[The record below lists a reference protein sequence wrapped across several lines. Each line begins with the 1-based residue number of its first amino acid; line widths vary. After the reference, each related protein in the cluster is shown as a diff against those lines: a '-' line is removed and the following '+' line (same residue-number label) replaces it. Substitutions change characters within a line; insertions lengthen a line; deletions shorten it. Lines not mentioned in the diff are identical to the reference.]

1 MKTVFRADA
10 TPEIGAGHISRCL
23 TLANV
28 LRSRGYECIFAVGC
42 DSLDTVPALGEF
54 GFSIL
59 LVDDVT
65 STTFLDGMTADLLVV
80 DHYGLDISFERRCR
94 AQANSILVIDDLAN
108 RTHDCDYLLDVT
120 PGRTHEDYAPL
131 VPPDTVLLLGPQYA
145 LLGLE
150 FSLYRGAALH
160 RRRSSRKIE
169 TIVVALGM
177 TDPGDITT
185 LACEAISDLADHPNA
200 TIVLGPTAPAFDRVA
215 RAVNGQTAMRLVEGT
230 QDMAGLLSSAD
241 LAIGAGGVSAFE
253 RCCLGLPTIMICAAD
268 NQRANA
274 QGLADYGA
282 VEYLGES
289 RGVDAGTLAATM
301 LKLISDSATRRE
313 MALAAA
319 RVCDGRGAARVAA
332 ALTPP
337 HARDGGVVLLRPAES
352 ADRQIIFEWQQ
363 VPETRQYAR
372 TSGAPNWDQHCDWF
386 SHKTSDPNCLFNVIL
401 HDDRPAGILRL
412 EPTIPPG
419 TRPAYEVSILVAPE
433 RKRLG
438 IGAQALN
445 LARDLVPEADIVA
458 EILPEN
464 KASRSLFLKVG
475 YYAITD
481 TLFVKSDDYDA
492 DTSQMLNRQPG
503 VLAEN

>member
-28 LRSRGYECIFAVGC
+28 LRSRGHECIFAVG
-42 DSLDTVPALGEF
+42 SGSVETVPALGES

-59 LVDDVT
+59 LVDDLT
-65 STTFLDGMTADLLVV
+65 STTFLDGMNTNLLVV

-94 AQANSILVIDDLAN
+94 AHANSILVIDDLAN

-120 PGRTHEDYAPL
+120 PGRTHEEYAPL
-131 VPPDTVLLLGPQYA
+131 VPPGAVFLLGPQYA
-145 LLGLE
+145 LLGFE
-150 FSLYRGAALH
+150 FALYRGAALH

-177 TDPGDITT
+177 TDPGDTTT
-185 LACEAISDLADHPNA
+185 LACEATSALAEHPNT
-200 TIVLGPTAPAFDRVA
+200 TIVLGRAAPAFDRVA
-215 RAVNGQTAMRLVEGT
+215 RAVSGQTAMRLVEGT

-253 RCCLGLPTIMICAAD
+253 RCCLGLPTIMICTAD

-274 QGLADYGA
+274 QGLADHGA
-282 VEYLGES
+282 VKYLGDS
-289 RGVDAGTLAATM
+289 QGVDAGTLAATM
-301 LKLISDSATRRE
+301 SKLISDSTARRE

-319 RVCDGRGAARVAA
+319 RVCDGRGSARVAA

-337 HARDGGVVLLRPAES
+337 HARDGGVVLLRPTKS
-352 ADRQIIFEWQQ
+352 TDRQIMFEWQQ
-363 VPETRQYAR
+363 DPETRKYAR
-372 TSGAPNWDQHCDWF
+372 TPGAPNWNQHCDWF
-386 SHKTSDPNCLFNVIL
+386 LHKTADPNCLFNVIL

-419 TRPAYEVSILVAPE
+419 TRPAYEVSILVSPE

-438 IGAQALN
+438 IAAHALK
-445 LARDLVPEADIVA
+445 LAEDLVPEADIVA

-464 KASRSLFLKVG
+464 EASRALFCKAG
-475 YYAITD
+475 YNAFTE
-481 TLFVKSDDYDA
+481 TLFVKSDNRDA
-492 DTSQMLNRQPG
+492 DAPRELNRQLG
-503 VLAEN
+503 VPAKN